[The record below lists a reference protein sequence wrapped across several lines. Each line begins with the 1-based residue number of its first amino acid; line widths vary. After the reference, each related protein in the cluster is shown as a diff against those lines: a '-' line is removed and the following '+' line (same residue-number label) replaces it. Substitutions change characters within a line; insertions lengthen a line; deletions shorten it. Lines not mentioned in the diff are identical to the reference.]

1 MNWQKW
7 SIAVNSQYF
16 QVPSILLYLV
26 YLNFLLW
33 KIATMQKEQGECNKT
48 VYSLSSSNQHTADPV
63 FICTPFYGIIF
74 KPSFHL

>member
-48 VYSLSSSNQHTADPV
+48 
-63 FICTPFYGIIF
+63 
-74 KPSFHL
+74 